1 MIVTNLVKPY
11 LPRLLTVY
19 PLKKMVPI
27 LNVKNVKKITIE
39 KMENV
44 KPMVLLLTVQDKHG
58 IENNLKPFV
67 DLVMKDITMIRMVFV
82 KLILPLMKTVLS
94 GINISNL
101 VVGLVKKDFIWIKLR
116 PLTNVLL

>member
-1 MIVTNLVKPY
+1 
-11 LPRLLTVY
+11 
-19 PLKKMVPI
+19 
-27 LNVKNVKKITIE
+27 
-39 KMENV
+39 MENV